1 VRVLE
6 VISGT
11 AGAYVLTGTVS
22 IDERG
27 KYIARVATHRPKGKA
42 RRSALHSTPTDDVS
56 GPSLEA
62 SGLSPPEARREICI
76 AARAQL
82 GVPVTSFVWRPIL
95 ALVPT
100 RPVRMRVPAR

>member
-1 VRVLE
+1 MRVLE
-6 VISGT
+6 VITGT
-11 AGAYVLTGTVS
+11 AGAYALTGTVS

-27 KYIARVATHRPKGKA
+27 KYIARAATHRLEGNA
-42 RRSALHSTPTDDVS
+42 RRSALRSVATDGVR

-62 SGLSPPEARREICI
+62 SGLSSPEARRQLCV

-82 GVPVTSFVWRPIL
+82 GAPVTSFVWRPIL

-100 RPVRMRVPAR
+100 RPVRMRAITR